1 MPHTK
6 LFFPLVLMLSL
17 VSCGSSKPEF
27 SAAHYIEGLKN
38 SNSGQSGAPYA
49 EKAFRKSIE
58 KDSPLAAALSYEAL
72 LNLLYAEND
81 FKSIISLT
89 DTMYPPPELTIKNIS
104 VPDSDAAERLR
115 LAALLREE
123 DKRAEELASKRFF
136 SAAFTAADRKLF
148 ENPELSGAVES
159 LPLSV
164 QNALQFR
171 IAFVKR
177 DYVRALKILKEQ
189 TEKEDSADNKAVDSS
204 AENSVMLF
212 FDLYRN
218 FPVFLEVCAS
228 ILYGSGNT
236 AERIGFAEALENAA
250 LFFTERSNRNGENPE
265 NPENSENPGNVQ
277 KAFYCGLYA
286 ARLYARCGE
295 SYRSQARSRY
305 EQTIAYAAEST
316 LGTEEFDKVLWYYLD
331 SLIKT
336 SNRSV
341 IAALQIYA
349 PQWHDASYFD
359 DILSLLSYNLLTEQ
373 NYKGYYAVYENL
385 SPYMSQDMLSK
396 YAFIAG
402 RLGETGLLGADFPQE
417 KIKAAFKKSYE
428 DPDGS
433 LYYRLL
439 AAERLDIPFNDIQKS
454 LLRRKKKRNAEPD
467 AQAELLLKECI
478 AQGMEQHVYPLF
490 VRFKEGIGQN
500 TAAELSKLLAQ
511 KELYPK
517 ALRTAVHSFGKSDD
531 PIKQSQLEMLYP
543 RFYKETVENLCARY
557 ELPEYLA
564 YALIRSES
572 FFDKDIR
579 SHAGAVGLTQL
590 MESTAADIARKL
602 KIRTY
607 DISEPAL
614 NAEFGIFYLKELIG
628 RLDNSVLLALFS
640 YNAGITKVR
649 RWNAAN
655 SELSKDLLLEV
666 LPYKETRE
674 YGQKILTAAALYACL
689 YCNKTTHD
697 IVREIMQ

>member
-27 SAAHYIEGLKN
+27 SAVHYIGGLKL
-38 SNSGQSGAPYA
+38 SNSGQYGSQQAAHA

-58 KDSPLAAALSYEAL
+58 KDSPLPAALSYEAL

-115 LAALLREE
+115 LAALLRQE

-136 SAAFTAADRKLF
+136 STAFTAADRKLF
-148 ENPELSGAVES
+148 ENPELSGAVEN
-159 LPLSV
+159 LPESV

-189 TEKEDSADNKAVDSS
+189 TEKEGSAENKAVDSS

-228 ILYGSGNT
+228 ILYGSRNT
-236 AERIGFAEALENAA
+236 AERLEFAEALENAA

-265 NPENSENPGNVQ
+265 TTENVQ

-295 SYRSQARSRY
+295 TYRSKARSRY
-305 EQTIAYAAEST
+305 EQTIAYAAENA
-316 LGTEEFDKVLWYYLD
+316 LENEDFDKVLWYYLD

>member
-27 SAAHYIEGLKN
+27 SAVHYIEGLKN
-38 SNSGQSGAPYA
+38 SNSGQYGSQQAAHA

-72 LNLLYAEND
+72 LNLLYAGND

-89 DTMYPPPELTIKNIS
+89 DTMHPPPELTIKNIS

-148 ENPELSGAVES
+148 ENPELSGAVEN
-159 LPLSV
+159 LPESV

-204 AENSVMLF
+204 AENSVMPF

-228 ILYGSGNT
+228 ILYGSRNT
-236 AERIGFAEALENAA
+236 AERLEFAEALENAA

-265 NPENSENPGNVQ
+265 TTENVQ

-295 SYRSQARSRY
+295 TYRSQARSRY
-305 EQTIAYAAEST
+305 EQMITYAAENA
-316 LGTEEFDKVLWYYLD
+316 LENEDFDKVLWYYLD
-331 SLIKT
+331 NLIKT

-373 NYKGYYAVYENL
+373 NNKGYYAVYENL

-402 RLGETGLLGADFPQE
+402 RLGETGLLGADFPKE
-417 KIKAAFKKSYE
+417 KIKAAFKESYE

-439 AAERLDIPFNDIQKS
+439 AAERLNIPFDDIRKS
-454 LLRRKKKRNAEPD
+454 LLRRKKKRNAESD
-467 AQAELLLKECI
+467 AQAEFLLKECI

-490 VRFKEGIGQN
+490 VRFKESIGQN

-511 KELYPK
+511 KELYPQ

-543 RFYKETVENLCARY
+543 RFYKETVENLCTRY

-689 YCNKTTHD
+689 YYGKTTHD

>member
-27 SAAHYIEGLKN
+27 SAVHYIGGLKL
-38 SNSGQSGAPYA
+38 SNSGQYNSQQAAHA

-58 KDSPLAAALSYEAL
+58 KDSPLPAALSYEAL

-115 LAALLREE
+115 LAALLRQE

-159 LPLSV
+159 LPESV

-189 TEKEDSADNKAVDSS
+189 TEKESSADNKAVDSS
-204 AENSVMLF
+204 AETSVMLF

-218 FPVFLEVCAS
+218 FPVFLEVCAVL
-228 ILYGSGNT
+228 LYGSRDS
-236 AERIGFAEALENAA
+236 AERSEYARQLAGASV
-250 LFFTERSNRNGENPE
+250 FFTERSNRNGENPE
-265 NPENSENPGNVQ
+265 PPENVQ

-295 SYRSQARSRY
+295 TYRSQARSRY
-305 EQTIAYAAEST
+305 EQTITYAAENT
-316 LGTEEFDKVLWYYLD
+316 LENEDFDKVLWYYLD

-385 SPYMSQDMLSK
+385 SLYMSQDMLSK

-439 AAERLDIPFNDIQKS
+439 AAERLDIPFDDIRKS
-454 LLRRKKKRNAEPD
+454 LLRRKKKRNAESD
-467 AQAELLLKECI
+467 AQAEFLLKECI
-478 AQGMEQHVYPLF
+478 AQGMEEHVYPLF
-490 VRFKEGIGQN
+490 VRFKESIGQN

-511 KELYPK
+511 KELYPQ

-689 YCNKTTHD
+689 YYGKTTHD

>member
-27 SAAHYIEGLKN
+27 SAVHYIEGLKN
-38 SNSGQSGAPYA
+38 SNSGQYDSQQAAHA

-115 LAALLREE
+115 LAALLRQE
-123 DKRAEELASKRFF
+123 DKRAEALASKRFF

-159 LPLSV
+159 LPESV
-164 QNALQFR
+164 QNALEFR

-189 TEKEDSADNKAVDSS
+189 TEKKSGADNKAVDSS
-204 AENSVMLF
+204 AENSVMPF

-250 LFFTERSNRNGENPE
+250 LFFTEHSNRNGENPE
-265 NPENSENPGNVQ
+265 TTENVQ

-295 SYRSQARSRY
+295 TYRSQARSRY
-305 EQTIAYAAEST
+305 EQTITYAAENA
-316 LGTEEFDKVLWYYLD
+316 LENADFDKVLWYYLD

-385 SPYMSQDMLSK
+385 SPYMSADTVSK

-439 AAERLDIPFNDIQKS
+439 AAERLDIPFDDIRKS
-454 LLRRKKKRNAEPD
+454 LLRRKKKRSTEPD
-467 AQAELLLKECI
+467 VQAEFLLKECI
-478 AQGMEQHVYPLF
+478 AQGMEEHVYPLF
-490 VRFKEGIGQN
+490 VRFKESIGQN
-500 TAAELSKLLAQ
+500 TAGELSKALAQ
-511 KELYPK
+511 KELYPQ

-543 RFYKETVENLCARY
+543 RFYKETVENLCTRY

-572 FFDKDIR
+572 FFDKDVR

>member
-27 SAAHYIEGLKN
+27 SAVHYIDGLKN
-38 SNSGQSGAPYA
+38 SNSGQYDSRQAAHA

-58 KDSPLAAALSYEAL
+58 KDSPLPAALSYEAL

-115 LAALLREE
+115 LAALLRQE

-159 LPLSV
+159 LPESV
-164 QNALQFR
+164 QNALLFR

-189 TEKEDSADNKAVDSS
+189 TEKKSGADNKAVDSS
-204 AENSVMLF
+204 AKNSVMPF

-236 AERIGFAEALENAA
+236 AERLGFAEALENAA
-250 LFFTERSNRNGENPE
+250 LFFTEHSNRNGENPE
-265 NPENSENPGNVQ
+265 TTENVQ

-295 SYRSQARSRY
+295 TYRSKARSRY
-305 EQTIAYAAEST
+305 EQTITYAAEST

-331 SLIKT
+331 SLITT

-385 SPYMSQDMLSK
+385 SPYMSQDILSK

-439 AAERLDIPFNDIQKS
+439 AAERLDIPFDDIRKS

-467 AQAELLLKECI
+467 AQAEFLLKECI
-478 AQGMEQHVYPLF
+478 AQDMEQHVYPLF
-490 VRFKEGIGQN
+490 VRFKESIGQN

-511 KELYPK
+511 KELYPQ

-543 RFYKETVENLCARY
+543 RFYKETVENLCTRY
-557 ELPEYLA
+557 NLPEYLA

-572 FFDKDIR
+572 FFDKDVR
-579 SHAGAVGLTQL
+579 SRAGAVGLTQL

>member
-27 SAAHYIEGLKN
+27 SAVHYIEGLKN
-38 SNSGQSGAPYA
+38 SNSGQYDSQQAAHA

-58 KDSPLAAALSYEAL
+58 KDSSLPAALSYEAL

-89 DTMYPPPELTIKNIS
+89 DTMYSPPELTIKNIS

-115 LAALLREE
+115 LAALLRQE

-159 LPLSV
+159 LPESV
-164 QNALQFR
+164 QNALLFR

-189 TEKEDSADNKAVDSS
+189 TEKKSGADNKAVDSS
-204 AENSVMLF
+204 AENSVMPF

-236 AERIGFAEALENAA
+236 AERLGFAEALENAA
-250 LFFTERSNRNGENPE
+250 LFFSERSNRNGENPE
-265 NPENSENPGNVQ
+265 TTENVQ

-286 ARLYARCGE
+286 AHLYARCGE
-295 SYRSQARSRY
+295 AYRSKARSRY
-305 EQTIAYAAEST
+305 EQTIAYAAENA
-316 LGTEEFDKVLWYYLD
+316 LENEDFDKVLWYYLD
-331 SLIKT
+331 NLIKT

-385 SPYMSQDMLSK
+385 SPYMSQDILSK

-402 RLGETGLLGADFPQE
+402 RLGETGLLGADFSQE

-439 AAERLDIPFNDIQKS
+439 AAERLDIPFDDIRKS

-467 AQAELLLKECI
+467 VQAEFLLKECI

-490 VRFKEGIGQN
+490 VRFKESIGQN

-511 KELYPK
+511 KELYPQ

-543 RFYKETVENLCARY
+543 RFYKETVENLCTQY
-557 ELPEYLA
+557 ELPKYLA

-572 FFDKDIR
+572 FFDKDVR